1 VTGFRV
7 SIRGFEKY
15 LLEVF
20 WVGVFCH
27 TPSVGLFMSF
37 LLATHCLPSAVSEAL
52 TQSVVLFGLSGRRSV
67 CGSPFPRNEEYPM
80 NTTITIVG
88 NVTRDPELRFTA
100 SGVATSTFTLA
111 VNRKVNTRNGTS
123 PTEVVSFFTVVAW
136 NTLAENACVSLTKGS
151 RVVVSGRLEQRS
163 WQTPAGE
170 KRTVY
175 ELVADEIGAS
185 LRFASAAIERN
196 QRQTPTIDD
205 VRGIVFDGSESSPN
219 TEGEFVA
226 NASSL
231 IAEGR
236 EELDHRQLVTAG

>member
-1 VTGFRV
+1 
-7 SIRGFEKY
+7 
-15 LLEVF
+15 
-20 WVGVFCH
+20 
-27 TPSVGLFMSF
+27 
-37 LLATHCLPSAVSEAL
+37 
-52 TQSVVLFGLSGRRSV
+52 
-67 CGSPFPRNEEYPM
+67 M

-111 VNRKVNTRNGTS
+111 VNRRVNTRNNTA

-136 NTLAENACVSLTKGS
+136 NTLAENTCISLTKGS

-196 QRQTPTIDD
+196 QRQAPSIDD
-205 VRGIVFDGSESSPN
+205 VRGIVFSGPEAGSDAQSTFEA
-219 TEGEFVA
+219 T
-226 NASSL
+226 ASSL
-231 IAEGR
+231 ITESEAALNER
-236 EELDHRQLVTAG
+236 ELVTAG

>member
-1 VTGFRV
+1 
-7 SIRGFEKY
+7 
-15 LLEVF
+15 
-20 WVGVFCH
+20 
-27 TPSVGLFMSF
+27 
-37 LLATHCLPSAVSEAL
+37 
-52 TQSVVLFGLSGRRSV
+52 
-67 CGSPFPRNEEYPM
+67 M

-111 VNRKVNTRNGTS
+111 VNRKVNTRNNTA

-136 NTLAENACVSLTKGS
+136 NTLAENACISLTKGS

-196 QRQTPTIDD
+196 QRQAPSVED
-205 VRGIVFDGSESSPN
+205 VRGIVFRGSASGDTAES
-219 TEGEFVA
+219 EFA
-226 NASSL
+226 ATASSL
-231 IAEGR
+231 IAQSEGSVEER
-236 EELDHRQLVTAG
+236 ELVNAG

>member
-1 VTGFRV
+1 
-7 SIRGFEKY
+7 
-15 LLEVF
+15 
-20 WVGVFCH
+20 
-27 TPSVGLFMSF
+27 
-37 LLATHCLPSAVSEAL
+37 
-52 TQSVVLFGLSGRRSV
+52 
-67 CGSPFPRNEEYPM
+67 M

-100 SGVATSTFTLA
+100 SGAATSTFTLA
-111 VNRKVNTRNGTS
+111 VNRRVNTRNNTA

-136 NTLAENACVSLTKGS
+136 NTLAENACISLTKGS

-196 QRQTPTIDD
+196 QRQAPSIDD
-205 VRGIVFDGSESSPN
+205 VRGIVFSGPEAGSDEQSSFEA
-219 TEGEFVA
+219 T
-226 NASSL
+226 ASSL
-231 IAEGR
+231 ITESEAALDER
-236 EELDHRQLVTAG
+236 ELVTAS

>member
-1 VTGFRV
+1 
-7 SIRGFEKY
+7 
-15 LLEVF
+15 
-20 WVGVFCH
+20 
-27 TPSVGLFMSF
+27 
-37 LLATHCLPSAVSEAL
+37 
-52 TQSVVLFGLSGRRSV
+52 
-67 CGSPFPRNEEYPM
+67 M

-111 VNRKVNTRNGTS
+111 VNRRVNTRNNAA

-136 NTLAENACVSLTKGS
+136 NTMAENACVSLTKGS

-196 QRQTPTIDD
+196 QRQAPSIDD
-205 VRGIVFDGSESSPN
+205 VRGIVFSGSEAGSDEQS
-219 TEGEFVA
+219 TFEA
-226 NASSL
+226 TASSL
-231 IAEGR
+231 ITESEAALDER
-236 EELDHRQLVTAG
+236 ELVSAG

>member
-1 VTGFRV
+1 
-7 SIRGFEKY
+7 
-15 LLEVF
+15 
-20 WVGVFCH
+20 
-27 TPSVGLFMSF
+27 
-37 LLATHCLPSAVSEAL
+37 
-52 TQSVVLFGLSGRRSV
+52 
-67 CGSPFPRNEEYPM
+67 M

-100 SGVATSTFTLA
+100 SGVATSSFTLA
-111 VNRKVNTRNGTS
+111 VNRRVNTRNGTA

-136 NTLAENACVSLTKGS
+136 NTLAENACISLTKGS

-163 WQTPAGE
+163 WQTVDGE

-196 QRQTPTIDD
+196 QRQAPTIDD
-205 VRGIVFDGSESSPN
+205 VRGIVFNGSEASPD

-226 NASSL
+226 NASL
-231 IAEGR
+231 VITENEDR
-236 EELDHRQLVTAG
+236 ELVAAG

>member
-1 VTGFRV
+1 
-7 SIRGFEKY
+7 
-15 LLEVF
+15 
-20 WVGVFCH
+20 
-27 TPSVGLFMSF
+27 
-37 LLATHCLPSAVSEAL
+37 
-52 TQSVVLFGLSGRRSV
+52 
-67 CGSPFPRNEEYPM
+67 M

-100 SGVATSTFTLA
+100 SGVATSSFTLA
-111 VNRKVNTRNGTS
+111 VNRRINTRNGAA

-136 NTLAENACVSLTKGS
+136 NTMAENACISLTKGS

-196 QRQTPTIDD
+196 QRQIPSIDD
-205 VRGIVFDGSESSPN
+205 VRGIVFDGSESSPD
-219 TEGEFVA
+219 TERGFAESE
-226 NASSL
+226 SSL
-231 IAEGR
+231 ITESQAGSGDR
-236 EELDHRQLVTAG
+236 ELVTAGL

>member
-1 VTGFRV
+1 
-7 SIRGFEKY
+7 
-15 LLEVF
+15 
-20 WVGVFCH
+20 
-27 TPSVGLFMSF
+27 
-37 LLATHCLPSAVSEAL
+37 
-52 TQSVVLFGLSGRRSV
+52 
-67 CGSPFPRNEEYPM
+67 M

-111 VNRKVNTRNGTS
+111 VNRKVNTRNGAS

-136 NTLAENACVSLTKGS
+136 NTLAENACISLTKGS

-196 QRQTPTIDD
+196 QRQAPSIEE
-205 VRGIVFDGSESSPN
+205 VRGIVFDGSETSPH
-219 TEGEFVA
+219 TEREFEA
-226 NASSL
+226 AASSL
-231 IAEGR
+231 IAEGQV
-236 EELDHRQLVTAG
+236 EIEQQVLVPAA